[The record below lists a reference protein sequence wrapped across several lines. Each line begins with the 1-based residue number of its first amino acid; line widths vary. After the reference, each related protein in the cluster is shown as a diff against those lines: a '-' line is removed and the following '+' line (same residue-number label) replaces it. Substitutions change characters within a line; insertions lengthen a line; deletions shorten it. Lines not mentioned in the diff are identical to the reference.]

1 MEDTGRHVAFA
12 QLGQVEATAEMLALA
27 VEDNSFDAVGHGGE
41 EPFETGDGV
50 VIERVALV
58 CTGEAQ
64 KADVAAGFE
73 VEWRECGHG
82 VGIGGWRPVKGSDTL
97 ISRLEHQYSQE
108 RFPFGI
114 HRVLEAGQR
123 ILRRADSSDH
133 VRGLVALQRVVI
145 GRETLFLQINDDF

>member
-27 VEDNSFDAVGHGGE
+27 VEDNGFDAVGHGGE

-64 KADVAAGFE
+64 KGRCRRGVRSGMAGVRSWRWNWWMAAGE
-73 VEWRECGHG
+73 RL
-82 VGIGGWRPVKGSDTL
+82 RYSN
-97 ISRLEHQYSQE
+97 IS
-108 RFPFGI
+108 
-114 HRVLEAGQR
+114 A
-123 ILRRADSSDH
+123 
-133 VRGLVALQRVVI
+133 
-145 GRETLFLQINDDF
+145 